1 MANDINKED
10 PHYKGEYGS
19 IYEVNRKFPT
29 GGVAGDFVVIDGWA
43 HYWNADRGTWCV
55 NAERDSYW
63 DELITNIIEKFKLVR
78 GATYMGVASLD
89 TVPAKAIGAK
99 MYYFATV
106 AGTYKNFGDLVV
118 PQGINVLYSENDS
131 SWVNTTLLEVAQEL
145 GVSTNK
151 VVSQKA
157 LNDALNLKAN
167 QISVNEALAKK
178 ADKEE
183 MNRLL
188 STKANTTDVDT
199 KFTEEKKR
207 VDAELDKK
215 ANAEEVNRSLK
226 HLKDTDTQHEN
237 RLLALEQSEWPL
249 SLELTLTPALLEYTG
264 SEKNVSVSWKVSRKG
279 AELVPTALAIKQDG
293 VVQTAGLAASG
304 SINAKVNKL
313 GDTLFEISVTA
324 DSMKKT
330 VVSKLTMVLPIYCG
344 FGTSETDVAV
354 DANKLSPRTS
364 ANGTYAKTSAKDNV
378 NFIILVPKTMPGLSS
393 FTMGGAPFVMTT
405 SSVVINNH
413 DYYMY
418 KSGGIYMSGTEVKV
432 QAS

>member
-10 PHYKGEYGS
+10 PHYKGEYSS

-29 GGVAGDFVVIDGWA
+29 GGVAGDFVVIDVWA

-63 DELITNIIEKFKLVR
+63 DELITNVIEKFKLVR

-106 AGTYKNFGDLVV
+106 AGKYKNFGDLVV
-118 PQGINVLYSENDS
+118 PQGINVLYSENGS

-167 QISVNEALAKK
+167 QSSVNEALAKK

-188 STKANTTDVDT
+188 STKANTADVNT
-199 KFTEEKKR
+199 KFAEEKKR

-215 ANAEEVNRSLK
+215 ANAVEVNSSLK
-226 HLKDTDTQHEN
+226 DLKDTDTQHEK
-237 RLLALEQSEWPL
+237 RLLALEQSEWSL
-249 SLELTLTPALLEYTG
+249 SLELSLTPSLLEYTG
-264 SEKNVSVSWKVSRKG
+264 SEKDVSVSWKVSRKG
-279 AELVPTALAIKQDG
+279 AELMPTALAIKQDG
-293 VVQTAGLAASG
+293 VAQTAGLAASG

-324 DSMKKT
+324 DSMQKT

-354 DANKLSPRTS
+354 DANKLSPRIS

-378 NFIILVPKTMPGLSS
+378 NFIILVPKTLPKLSS
-393 FTMGGAPFVMTT
+393 FTMGGAQFVMNTL
-405 SSVVINNH
+405 SVVINSH

>member
-1 MANDINKED
+1 MATIDEIKQQAEAVKNATQV
-10 PHYKGEYGS
+10 GE
-19 IYEVNRKFPT
+19 NT
-29 GGVAGDFVVIDGWA
+29 
-43 HYWNADRGTWCV
+43 
-55 NAERDSYW
+55 AER
-63 DELITNIIEKFKLVR
+63 VG
-78 GATYMGVASLD
+78 GALAGLAD
-89 TVPAKAIGAK
+89 IAKAQEDNIGKKADK
-99 MYYFATV
+99 AAMDV
-106 AGTYKNFGDLVV
+106 
-118 PQGINVLYSENDS
+118 
-131 SWVNTTLLEVAQEL
+131 EL
-145 GVSTNK
+145 G
-151 VVSQKA
+151 
-157 LNDALNLKAN
+157 
-167 QISVNEALAKK
+167 KK

-188 STKANTTDVDT
+188 LTKANTTDVDT
-199 KFTEEKKR
+199 KFAEEKKR

-215 ANAEEVNRSLK
+215 ANAEEVNSSLK

-249 SLELTLTPALLEYTG
+249 SLELTLTPSLLEYTG
-264 SEKNVSVSWKVSRKG
+264 SEKDVSVSWKVSRKG
-279 AELVPTALAIKQDG
+279 AELVPTELAIKQDG
-293 VVQTAGLAASG
+293 VAQTAGLAASG

-378 NFIILVPKTMPGLSS
+378 NFIILVPKTMPGLTS

-418 KSGGIYMSGTEVKV
+418 KSGGIYMSNTEVKV